1 MSKKIGVMVGSLR
14 AESFNKKAA
23 KAIVELL
30 PQDFEVEFLEIGN
43 LPFYNEEFDVET
55 PEIIEKF
62 REKITEKDGFIIFT
76 PEYNRSVAP
85 ALKNAIDIAT
95 RPWRHNLWIGKK
107 IAVGSASISG
117 TSALRSNYEMR
128 TILTFLG
135 AEVLS
140 QPELMLGAVQNIF
153 DENGN
158 VIESSKPFFQA
169 FADGFINLFNK

>member
-1 MSKKIGVMVGSLR
+1 
-14 AESFNKKAA
+14 
-23 KAIVELL
+23 
-30 PQDFEVEFLEIGN
+30 
-43 LPFYNEEFDVET
+43 
-55 PEIIEKF
+55 
-62 REKITEKDGFIIFT
+62 
-76 PEYNRSVAP
+76 
-85 ALKNAIDIAT
+85 
-95 RPWRHNLWIGKK
+95 
-107 IAVGSASISG
+107 
-117 TSALRSNYEMR
+117 MR